1 MKKSENYNEYKIKI
15 LNNIA
20 LNEKEKENI
29 ENTINS
35 IDEQIKRLN
44 KEKMQFQQLIDYN
57 NLKEKGFSNDKI
69 CEFWKEDEKF
79 IDETEQ
85 FVEQYL
91 KYKNTMF
98 GYPANMLHRS
108 GTTEYLRYLESKMYL
123 INNCGDPN
131 ETGNYK
137 MDSKKVE
144 LKIIDMVKDNL
155 KLPKDD
161 YFGYITSGGTEGN
174 FWGIREGFSRFK
186 NGVLYFSDE
195 SHYSI
200 EKFVK
205 FGTISK
211 LDNYKIE
218 TIDDGRIN
226 VKKLLII
233 IKQNWYEKG
242 QPAILAL
249 TWGTTKTGA
258 IDDIKTIQK
267 ELKKEKIPYYLH
279 IDAALYGGIPKNQ
292 INAPIIS
299 DFNIDF
305 DSIAISLHKYI
316 GSSKVN
322 GVVIAK
328 KKTNHNFIDYIGQ
341 EDTTYLGSRDS
352 HNFSVYQQMRELYY
366 RSKIDEYEENIFYT
380 ENLLKN
386 KKVKYSK
393 CENSNTFV
401 LEKASDVICA
411 KYQLSAFENKGK
423 KLMHIIIFPYHKKEY
438 INGLISEIADS
449 LKANKSM

>member
-29 ENTINS
+29 ENNINS

-144 LKIIDMVKDNL
+144 LKIIAPL
-155 KLPKDD
+155 I
-161 YFGYITSGGTEGN
+161 FG
-174 FWGIREGFSRFK
+174 
-186 NGVLYFSDE
+186 
-195 SHYSI
+195 
-200 EKFVK
+200 
-205 FGTISK
+205 
-211 LDNYKIE
+211 
-218 TIDDGRIN
+218 
-226 VKKLLII
+226 
-233 IKQNWYEKG
+233 
-242 QPAILAL
+242 LA
-249 TWGTTKTGA
+249 
-258 IDDIKTIQK
+258 
-267 ELKKEKIPYYLH
+267 
-279 IDAALYGGIPKNQ
+279 
-292 INAPIIS
+292 
-299 DFNIDF
+299 
-305 DSIAISLHKYI
+305 
-316 GSSKVN
+316 
-322 GVVIAK
+322 
-328 KKTNHNFIDYIGQ
+328 
-341 EDTTYLGSRDS
+341 
-352 HNFSVYQQMRELYY
+352 
-366 RSKIDEYEENIFYT
+366 SKISSSFMKLYT
-380 ENLLKN
+380 E
-386 KKVKYSK
+386 SFIF
-393 CENSNTFV
+393 NST
-401 LEKASDVICA
+401 SCR
-411 KYQLSAFENKGK
+411 
-423 KLMHIIIFPYHKKEY
+423 FPL
-438 INGLISEIADS
+438 NPVSVR
-449 LKANKSM
+449 